1 MAVRVSDRSRLAA
14 GEEGQKQGTKNR
26 VKPLPFTA
34 ELVVLGEGGF
44 QKTKRRRP
52 DTTRF
57 SIR

>member
-1 MAVRVSDRSRLAA
+1 MAVRVSNGSRLAA

-26 VKPLPFTA
+26 VKPLPFAA

-44 QKTKRRRP
+44 RKTKHRRP

-57 SIR
+57 YMR